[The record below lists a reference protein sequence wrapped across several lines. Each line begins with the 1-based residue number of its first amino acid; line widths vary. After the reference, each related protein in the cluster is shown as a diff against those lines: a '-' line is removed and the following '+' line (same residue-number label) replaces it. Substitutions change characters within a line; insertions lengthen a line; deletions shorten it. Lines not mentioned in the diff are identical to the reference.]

1 MSSMGSSHI
10 PLMHLICLIIPII
23 CGGKSEC
30 CYEKQVGNVTYTLV
44 ERSHTTMAY
53 DCVDDCIYK
62 EKNVEDLRVCF
73 RSGHLPVTC
82 VKENCI
88 HLAIVNS
95 KVTLFNL

>member
-10 PLMHLICLIIPII
+10 SLMHLICLII

-30 CYEKQVGNVTYTLV
+30 CYGKQVGNVIYTLV
-44 ERSHTTMAY
+44 ERSNTTMAY
-53 DCVDDCIYK
+53 HCVYDCIYK

-88 HLAIVNS
+88 SLAIVNS